1 MSGRSSAGYIAV
13 ALVSAPVVAG
23 TLYSLA
29 AAVGMAGAG
38 ATGFDPARVVRVI
51 TSGET
56 WQSVLWTIY
65 TAGVATVMAAVA
77 AVALSALLQRSRAGR
92 VLATFPLAVPYVAAG
107 LAALLLLGQSGFF
120 SRVAFAAGAV
130 SEPAGFPA
138 LVYDRP
144 GVALI
149 LAFAWKE
156 FPFLA
161 LTAFAVL
168 DTRGTELADT
178 ARTLGASTAAT
189 FRRVT
194 LPLLWRG
201 IAPATIAGF
210 AYLVGQYELAV
221 LLAPSAPQPL
231 SVLTYERAGDPDL
244 SRRGEAHV
252 LGLLAMTLCGALVVV
267 HGRSL
272 RGADSRT
279 DAGGATQEAIGGDVR
294 GDGSA

>member
-1 MSGRSSAGYIAV
+1 MRHRSSAGYVAV
-13 ALVSAPVVAG
+13 TLVSAPVVAG

-29 AAVGMAGAG
+29 AAFGLVGAG
-38 ATGFDPARVVRVI
+38 STGWDASRIMRVI
-51 TSGET
+51 GSSET
-56 WQSVLWTIY
+56 WQSVLWTLY
-65 TAGVATVMAAVA
+65 TAGVATIIAVIGA
-77 AVALSALLQRSRAGR
+77 IALSVVLQRSGVGRA
-92 VLATFPLAVPYVAAG
+92 LATFPLAVPYVAAG

-130 SEPAGFPA
+130 HDPAGFPE

-144 GVALI
+144 GIALI

-168 DTRGTELADT
+168 DTRGAELADT
-178 ARTLGASTAAT
+178 ARTLGASAAAT

-231 SVLTYERAGDPDL
+231 SVITYERASDPDL

-272 RGADSRT
+272 RNADAR
-279 DAGGATQEAIGGDVR
+279 GGA
-294 GDGSA
+294 SA